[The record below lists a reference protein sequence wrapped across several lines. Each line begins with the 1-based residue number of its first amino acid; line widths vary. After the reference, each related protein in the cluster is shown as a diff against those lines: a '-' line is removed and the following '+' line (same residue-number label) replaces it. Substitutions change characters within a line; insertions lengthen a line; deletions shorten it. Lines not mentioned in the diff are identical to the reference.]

1 MMHALIALVRTQ
13 LQLYLKNRK
22 ALVTHL
28 LMPILIATFFGSLFG
43 GSGARETARLK
54 VAWVDEDGSTLS
66 QRIGQQLQQ
75 DGKLAVQVMTRAEAE
90 AAVRKGER
98 RAALLMPAGFGAQAS
113 RFWDRRQLPEVQLWY
128 DPSESMS
135 AQMLEGLLAQ
145 HAMRETLAQGFRTGP
160 GEGGLASLESE
171 LEASGI
177 SPQRREQLKSL
188 ARTVNELQTPQPGDA
203 ASPSASAAS
212 GAAPGT
218 GSPGEVLSLP
228 YALKTEALSAGQA
241 GYNGYAHSFSGMGVQ
256 FVLMLGVELGVG
268 LLMARRSGMWQRL
281 RAAPL
286 SKGLLLGSHFLSIW
300 IIASV
305 VLLVVMAA
313 GMALFGFRVQGSLPG
328 FLLVV
333 LGMGAFTAGFGLA
346 LAAMGG
352 SPEATRGLAIM
363 ASLMLVMLGGAWV
376 PSFVFPAWLQ
386 DLTLWVPLRWAVDG
400 LDAMTWRGQD
410 LATALL
416 AAAVLFGSALLLTGL
431 AVWRFR
437 WRE

>member
-1 MMHALIALVRTQ
+1 MTMMHALTALVRTQ

-22 ALVTHL
+22 ALITHL
-28 LMPILIATFFGSLFG
+28 LMPVLIAAFFGSLFG
-43 GSGARETARLK
+43 GSGVKETARLK
-54 VAWVDEDGSTLS
+54 VAWVDEDGSALS
-66 QRIGQQLQQ
+66 QRIGEQLRQ
-75 DGKLAVQVMTRAEAE
+75 DDKLAVQVMTRAEAD

-98 RAALLMPAGFGAQAS
+98 RAALLLPAGFGAQAS
-113 RFWDRRQLPEVQLWY
+113 RWWDRRSLPEVQLWY
-128 DPSESMS
+128 DPSEALS

-145 HAMRETLAQGFRTGP
+145 HAMRETLAQSFKTGADA
-160 GEGGLASLESE
+160 GGLATLDSDI
-171 LEASGI
+171 EASGV
-177 SPQRREQLKSL
+177 SPLRREQLKAL
-188 ARTVNELQTPQPGDA
+188 ARAVGELQTPQPGE
-203 ASPSASAAS
+203 SAAS
-212 GAAPGT
+212 GAT
-218 GSPGEVLSLP
+218 SPGQALSLP
-228 YALKTEALSAGQA
+228 YALMTRALSAGQA

-286 SKGLLLGSHFLSIW
+286 SRGLVLGSHFLSIW
-300 IIASV
+300 IIASS
-305 VLLVVMAA
+305 VLLVVMVA
-313 GMALFGFRVQGSLPG
+313 GMVMFGFRVQGSLPG
-328 FLLVV
+328 FALVV

-363 ASLMLVMLGGAWV
+363 ASLVLVMLGGAWV

-410 LATALL
+410 LGVALL
-416 AAAVLFGSALLLTGL
+416 AAAVLFGSALLLVGL
-431 AVWRFR
+431 AIWRFR

>member
-1 MMHALIALVRTQ
+1 MTHALIALVRTQ

-22 ALVTHL
+22 ALITHL

-43 GSGARETARLK
+43 GGGAKETARLK
-54 VAWVDEDGSTLS
+54 VAWVDEDGSPLS
-66 QRIGQQLQQ
+66 QRIGRQLQQ
-75 DGKLAVQVMTRAEAE
+75 DGKLAVQVMTRSEAE

-98 RAALLMPAGFGAQAS
+98 RAALLMPSGFGDRAS
-113 RFWDRRQLPEVQLWY
+113 RWWDRRSLPEVQLWY
-128 DPSESMS
+128 DPSEAMS
-135 AQMLEGLLAQ
+135 AQLLEGLLAQ
-145 HAMRETLAQGFRTGP
+145 HAMRETLSQGFAQGQG
-160 GEGGLASLESE
+160 GGGLATLETEIES
-171 LEASGI
+171 SDI
-177 SPQRREQLKSL
+177 SPVRRSQLKAL
-188 ARTVNELQTPQPGDA
+188 ARTVNELQTPQPGEA
-203 ASPSASAAS
+203 AAS
-212 GAAPGT
+212 GA

-228 YALKTEALSAGQA
+228 YALKTRALSAGQA
-241 GYNGYAHSFSGMGVQ
+241 GYNGYAHSFSGLGVQ

-300 IIASV
+300 IIAST
-305 VLLVVMAA
+305 VLLVVLAA

-346 LAAMGG
+346 LAALGG

-386 DLTLWVPLRWAVDG
+386 DLTLWVPVRWAVDG
-400 LDAMTWRGQD
+400 LDAMTWRGQG
-410 LATALL
+410 LGPALL

-431 AVWRFR
+431 AIWRFR

>member
-1 MMHALIALVRTQ
+1 MTHALIALVRTQ

-22 ALVTHL
+22 ALITHL
-28 LMPILIATFFGSLFG
+28 LMPILIAAFFGSLFG
-43 GSGARETARLK
+43 DSGAKETARLK
-54 VAWVDEDGSTLS
+54 VAWVDEDGSALS
-66 QRIGQQLQQ
+66 QRIGLQLQQ
-75 DGKLAVQVMTRAEAE
+75 DGKLAVLAMTRAEAE

-98 RAALLMPAGFGAQAS
+98 RAAVLMPAGFGTRAS
-113 RFWDRRQLPEVQLWY
+113 RWWDRHELPEVQLWY

-135 AQMLEGLLAQ
+135 AQILEGLLAQ
-145 HAMRETLAQGFRTGP
+145 HAMRETLSQGFGH
-160 GEGGLASLESE
+160 GQAGAGLATVESE
-171 LEASGI
+171 IEGSDLPAA
-177 SPQRREQLKSL
+177 RREQLKAL
-188 ARTVNELQTPQPGDA
+188 ARTVNDLQTPQPGEA
-203 ASPSASAAS
+203 PAS
-212 GAAPGT
+212 GAAAAA

-228 YALKTEALSAGQA
+228 YALKTQALSAGQA
-241 GYNGYAHSFSGMGVQ
+241 GYNSYAHSFSGMGVQ

-300 IIASV
+300 IIASA
-305 VLLVVMAA
+305 VLLVVLAA
-313 GMALFGFRVQGSLPG
+313 GMAVFGFRVQGSLPG
-328 FLLVV
+328 FVLVV

-346 LAAMGG
+346 LAALGG
-352 SPEATRGLAIM
+352 SPETTRGLAIM

-400 LDAMTWRGQD
+400 LDAMTWRGQG

-431 AVWRFR
+431 AIWRFR

>member
-1 MMHALIALVRTQ
+1 MTHALIALVRTQ

-22 ALVTHL
+22 ALITHL

-43 GSGARETARLK
+43 GGGAREAARLK

-66 QRIGQQLQQ
+66 QRIGRQLQQ
-75 DGKLAVQVMTRAEAE
+75 DDKLAVQVMTRAQAE
-90 AAVRKGER
+90 TAVRKGER
-98 RAALLMPAGFGAQAS
+98 RAALLVPAGFGAHAG
-113 RFWDRRQLPEVQLWY
+113 RWWDRRKLPEVQLWY
-128 DPSESMS
+128 DPSEAMS

-145 HAMRETLAQGFRTGP
+145 HAMRETLTQGFSQGP
-160 GEGGLASLESE
+160 EMLASE
-171 LEASGI
+171 LESSEI
-177 SPQRREQLKSL
+177 SPLRRQQLKDL
-188 ARTVNELQTPQPGDA
+188 ARTVNALQAPQPGESRAPDA
-203 ASPSASAAS
+203 
-212 GAAPGT
+212 GAPAQA
-218 GSPGEVLSLP
+218 LSLP
-228 YALKTEALSAGQA
+228 YALKTQALSAGQA

-286 SKGLLLGSHFLSIW
+286 SRGLLLGSHFLSIW
-300 IIASV
+300 IIASA

-328 FLLVV
+328 FALVV

-346 LAAMGG
+346 LAALGG

-363 ASLMLVMLGGAWV
+363 ASLVLVMLGGAWV

-386 DLTLWVPLRWAVDG
+386 DLTLWVPVRWAVDG

-416 AAAVLFGSALLLTGL
+416 AAAVLFGSALILAGL
-431 AVWRFR
+431 ALWRFR

>member
-22 ALVTHL
+22 ALITHL
-28 LMPILIATFFGSLFG
+28 LMPVLIATFFGSLFG
-43 GSGARETARLK
+43 GSGDREMARLK
-54 VAWVDEDGSTLS
+54 VAWVDEDGSALS

-113 RFWDRRQLPEVQLWY
+113 RWWDRRQLPEVQLWY
-128 DPSESMS
+128 DPSEALS
-135 AQMLEGLLAQ
+135 AQLLEGLLAQ
-145 HAMRETLAQGFRTGP
+145 HAMRETLSQGFKSGP
-160 GEGGLASLESE
+160 GAGGLATLESE
-171 LEASGI
+171 LEASEL
-177 SPQRREQLKSL
+177 PPLRREQLKVL
-188 ARTVNELQTPQPGDA
+188 ARTVNELQTPQPGEG
-203 ASPSASAAS
+203 PASAAS
-212 GAAPGT
+212 GGAPSGA
-218 GSPGEVLSLP
+218 SPGEVLSLP
-228 YALKTEALSAGQA
+228 YALKTQALSAGQA

-286 SKGLLLGSHFLSIW
+286 SRGLLLGSHFLSIW

-400 LDAMTWRGQD
+400 LDAMTWRGQG
-410 LATALL
+410 LGTAAL

-431 AVWRFR
+431 ALWRFR